1 MYKEFVKIDCRTM
14 EFIKLRSSWFIR
26 ERLTLFSR
34 AFHNTHIGRKLKS
47 RDIIKNASH
56 ELTKQKTHHV
66 PIITFFKRTKHAQ
79 TRGPLLRDK
88 HDLLYILT
96 KLFMDFGKNR
106 SITIVDHNQRN
117 HSPGVKLKQ

>member
-47 RDIIKNASH
+47 RDIIKNASD
-56 ELTKQKTHHV
+56 ELTKQKTPRYV
-66 PIITFFKRTKHAQ
+66 PIITFF
-79 TRGPLLRDK
+79 
-88 HDLLYILT
+88 
-96 KLFMDFGKNR
+96 
-106 SITIVDHNQRN
+106 
-117 HSPGVKLKQ
+117 